1 MEINSNTPNDTL
13 FENIFTDN
21 EKLFDH
27 FRVFKKDRYLTKT
40 ITKKFENGFL
50 DEKLNNKSI
59 KLWIQK
65 KLPIEKLRLRVT
77 T

>member
-50 DEKLNNKSI
+50 DEKLNNKCYKI
-59 KLWIQK
+59 MDT
-65 KLPIEKLRLRVT
+65 EKIAD
-77 T
+77 